1 MKEKQ
6 LKELLES
13 LSIEEKI
20 GQLIQLSGDFY
31 TEDAA
36 LKVGPQQK
44 LGISREMVAL
54 SGSVLNVTGAECV
67 RRIQESY
74 LKNSRHKI
82 PLLFMADVV
91 YGYKTVYPI
100 PLGIGA
106 SFNPQLI
113 TGGYRKTALAA
124 MAAGVDIDM
133 KTACYANR
141 LKPLIEDG
149 KISEEKIDA
158 AVWRILKLKN
168 KLGLFEDPYRGADA
182 QREQTLCCCEEHRRI
197 ARSIA
202 GESLV
207 LLKNHDDLLPL
218 KENAQKIALIGPYGS
233 SRDLVG
239 LWAVHAGREDT
250 ISLETALEEVLDEV
264 FLSVADGCDY
274 LEDASILGAFGKNG
288 GEMTSE

>member
-31 TEDAA
+31 TEDAE

-54 SGSVLNVTGAECV
+54 SGSVLNVTGAERV

-113 TGGYRKTALAA
+113 TGGYRKIALEA

-133 KTACYANR
+133 KTACYANQ

-168 KLGLFEDPYRGADA
+168 KLGLFEDPYKLSVQVPHA
-182 QREQTLCCCEEHRRI
+182 QIQIGGEQQ
-197 ARSIA
+197 
-202 GESLV
+202 
-207 LLKNHDDLLPL
+207 P
-218 KENAQKIALIGPYGS
+218 
-233 SRDLVG
+233 
-239 LWAVHAGREDT
+239 
-250 ISLETALEEVLDEV
+250 EEVGDLQFASQRRNPAELLYHGDDQCDEQ
-264 FLSVADGCDY
+264 
-274 LEDASILGAFGKNG
+274 
-288 GEMTSE
+288 